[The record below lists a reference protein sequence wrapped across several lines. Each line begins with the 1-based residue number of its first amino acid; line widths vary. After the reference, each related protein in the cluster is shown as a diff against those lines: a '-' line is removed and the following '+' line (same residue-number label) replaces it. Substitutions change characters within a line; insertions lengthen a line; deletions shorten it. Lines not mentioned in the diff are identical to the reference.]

1 MMLTYGFGGMRD
13 DNGTLSFWPRRAP
26 EDNAIL
32 QFSVTYRGQRLEV
45 EICLEKVEYAL
56 REGEC
61 LAIRHQAEEIQLAKE
76 NPVAVRAVS
85 RW

>member
-1 MMLTYGFGGMRD
+1 MLTYGFGGMRD

-45 EICLEKVEYAL
+45 EIGLEKVEYAL